1 MNIAVLTGA
10 SSGLGIE
17 FFKAVSAKYPEL
29 DEIWLIARRKERM
42 EETAKDSGITARI
55 FPLDL
60 IEEDSLCVIKD
71 ALAKDDI
78 EIKLLIN
85 NAGFG
90 ILGNIDGSDYKQ
102 QMDMVSLNCRALT
115 GLTTICLP
123 YMKKGSKIIN
133 VCSIAAFAPNPRLT
147 VYSATKSYVMFY
159 SRSLRYELKEKGI
172 GVTAL
177 CPGPMRTEFLTVGKI
192 TGNSKTF
199 DDFLPYVD
207 PKKAVA
213 GVMKASDKNRAVYTP
228 KAYYRL
234 YRFIAKILPKEWV
247 MPISKA

>member
-17 FFKAVSAKYPEL
+17 FFKAINEKYQSL

-42 EETAKDSGITARI
+42 EEISENSKIKVRI

-60 IEEDSLCVIKD
+60 IKEESIGIIKD
-71 ALAKDDI
+71 ALIKEKAN
-78 EIKLLIN
+78 IKLLVN

-90 ILGNIDGSDYKQ
+90 ILGNIYDSDENK

-115 GLTTICLP
+115 GLTTIALP
-123 YMKKGSKIIN
+123 YMASGSKIIN

-177 CPGPMRTEFLTVGKI
+177 CPGPMRTEFLTVAKI
-192 TGNSKTF
+192 PGNSKTF

-207 PKKAVA
+207 PEKAVK
-213 GVMKASDKNRAVYTP
+213 GVMKAADRNKAVYTP
-228 KAYYRL
+228 KAYYKL